1 MAKYLDEKGLS
12 KLVAK
17 TKEYADKS
25 SAAVKKAVDGYTIN
39 GKKIST
45 NPVIAKADVGLANVD
60 NVKQIPASEKGTA
73 NGVATL
79 GTDGKLTAAQMPAMK
94 TVNGESV
101 VGSGDIKI
109 DLSLYKVVTDF
120 PTSNID
126 ATKIYLKLA
135 SSTAEKNVYAE
146 YIYTGDT
153 TAAYDASKWEKLGE
167 AQTSIIVDTALSTTS
182 TNPVQNKIVNK
193 AITDVRN
200 NLTTHTQNKQNPHGV
215 TKNQVGLG
223 NVTNEAQI
231 PLSQKGANNGVAAL
245 DGDGHV
251 KDSHLWDASEGFHGL
266 ISADD
271 WKRLDDVYGVYDSKT
286 LGVKEGAIP
295 TSAYGVVEF
304 GGITSGE
311 NVTLGGSATRGKIM
325 FNATKKCFVEVV
337 GSTQYGAIEGSNM
350 FGNLSGGLVKPT
362 AGKIYSMGTSLYML
376 DAASGGLVLINDRI
390 DETYIETLF

>member
-17 TKEYADKS
+17 TKEYADNS
-25 SAAVKKAVDGYTIN
+25 SAAVKTAVDGYTIN

-60 NVKQIPASEKGTA
+60 NVKQIPASEKGKA

-79 GTDGKLTAAQMPAMK
+79 GTDSKLTAAQMPAMK
-94 TVNGESV
+94 TINGESV

-251 KDSHLWDASEGFHGL
+251 KDSHLWDASEGLHGL

-286 LGVKEGAIP
+286 MLVKEAAIP

-311 NVTLGGSATRGKIM
+311 NVTMGGSATRGKIM

-350 FGNLSGGLVKPT
+350 FGNLSGGLIKPT

-390 DETYIETLF
+390 DETYINTLF

>member
-12 KLVAK
+12 KLVFK
-17 TKEYADKS
+17 TKEYADHS
-25 SAAVKKAVDGYTIN
+25 SAAVKTAVDGYTIN

-60 NVKQIPASEKGTA
+60 NVKQIPASEKGKA

-94 TVNGESV
+94 TINGESV
-101 VGSGDIKI
+101 VGSGNIKI

-167 AQTSIIVDTALSTTS
+167 AQTSIIVDAELSTSS

-193 AITDVRN
+193 AVTDVRN
-200 NLTTHTQNKQNPHGV
+200 NLTTHTQNKQNPHKV
-215 TKNQVGLG
+215 TKDQVGLG

-271 WKRLDDVYGVYDSKT
+271 WKRLDDVYGVYDSET
-286 LGVKEGAIP
+286 MMVNEDAIP
-295 TSAYGVVEF
+295 TSVYGVVEF
-304 GGITSGE
+304 GGMTSGE
-311 NVTLGGSATRGKIM
+311 TITMGGSTTRGKIM
-325 FNATKKCFVEVV
+325 FNTTKKCFVEVV
-337 GSTQYGAIEGSNM
+337 GSTQYSAFSGSNK
-350 FGNLSGGLVKPT
+350 FGNLSGGQTKPT
-362 AGKIYSMGTSLYML
+362 AGKIYSMGINLYML
-376 DAASGGLVLINDRI
+376 DATSGGLVLINGRI
-390 DETYIETLF
+390 DETYIESLF

>member
-1 MAKYLDEKGLS
+1 MAKYLDENGLS
-12 KLVAK
+12 RLVVK
-17 TKEYADKS
+17 TKEYADNS
-25 SAAVKKAVDGYTIN
+25 SAAVKTAVDGYTIN

-60 NVKQIPASEKGTA
+60 NVKQIPASEKGKA

-94 TVNGESV
+94 TINGESV

-167 AQTSIIVDTALSTTS
+167 AQTSIIVDAALSTTS

-193 AITDVRN
+193 AVTDVRN
-200 NLTTHTQNKQNPHGV
+200 DLTSHTQNKQNPHGV

-271 WKRLDDVYGVYDSKT
+271 WKRLDDVYNVYDSKT
-286 LGVKEGAIP
+286 MLVKEDAIP

-304 GGITSGE
+304 GEMTSGE
-311 NVTLGGSATRGKIM
+311 NVTMSGSTTQGKIM
-325 FNATKKCFVEVV
+325 FNTTKKCFVEVV
-337 GSTQYGAIEGSNM
+337 GSTQYGALSGGNM
-350 FGNLSGGLVKPT
+350 YGTLSGGLIKPT

-376 DAASGGLVLINDRI
+376 DATSGGLVLINGRI
-390 DETYIETLF
+390 DETYIESLF

>member
-17 TKEYADKS
+17 TKEYADNS

-60 NVKQIPASEKGTA
+60 NVKQIPASEKGKA

-79 GTDGKLTAAQMPAMK
+79 GTDSKLTAAQMPAMK
-94 TVNGESV
+94 TINGESV

-200 NLTTHTQNKQNPHGV
+200 DLTIHTQNKQNPHGV
-215 TKNQVGLG
+215 TKDQVGLG
-223 NVTNEAQI
+223 NVTNDKQI
-231 PLSQKGANNGVAAL
+231 PWTEKGANNGVAAL

-286 LGVKEGAIP
+286 MMIKKGAIP

-304 GGITSGE
+304 GGMTIGE
-311 NVTLGGSATRGKIM
+311 TVSMAGSSTRGKIM
-325 FNATKKCFVEVV
+325 FNTTKNCFVEVV
-337 GSTQYGAIEGSNM
+337 GSTQYGAFGDSNK
-350 FGNLSGGLVKPT
+350 FGNLSNGLIKPT
-362 AGKIYSMGTSLYML
+362 AGKIYSMDRSLYMF
-376 DAASGGLVLINDRI
+376 DATSGGLVLINDRI

>member
-12 KLVAK
+12 RLVVK
-17 TKEYADKS
+17 TKEYADHS
-25 SAAVKKAVDGYTIN
+25 SAAVKTAVDGYTVN

-60 NVKQIPASEKGTA
+60 NVKQIPASEKGKA

-304 GGITSGE
+304 GGITFGE

>member
-17 TKEYADKS
+17 TKEYADNS

-60 NVKQIPASEKGTA
+60 NVKQIPASEKGKA

-94 TVNGESV
+94 TINGESV

-251 KDSHLWDASEGFHGL
+251 KDSHLWDASEDFHGL

-286 LGVKEGAIP
+286 MLVKEAAIP

-311 NVTLGGSATRGKIM
+311 NVTMGGSATRGKIM

-337 GSTQYGAIEGSNM
+337 GSTQYGTFEDSNK
-350 FGNLSGGLVKPT
+350 FGNPGLLIKPT

-390 DETYIETLF
+390 DETYINTLF

>member
-60 NVKQIPASEKGTA
+60 NVKQIPASQKGTA

-245 DGDGHV
+245 DDDGHV

-286 LGVKEGAIP
+286 MLVKEGAIP

-304 GGITSGE
+304 GGMTYGE
-311 NVTLGGSATRGKIM
+311 AITLGGSTTRGKIM

>member
-17 TKEYADKS
+17 TKEYADNS
-25 SAAVKKAVDGYTIN
+25 SAAVKTAVDGYTIN

-60 NVKQIPASEKGTA
+60 NVKQIPASERGKA

-79 GTDGKLTAAQMPAMK
+79 GTDSKLTAAQMPAMK
-94 TVNGESV
+94 TINGESV

-215 TKNQVGLG
+215 TKDQVGLG

-231 PLSQKGANNGVAAL
+231 PLSLKGANNGVAAL

-251 KDSHLWDASEGFHGL
+251 KDGHLWDASEGFHGL

-286 LGVKEGAIP
+286 MLVKEAAIP

-311 NVTLGGSATRGKIM
+311 NVTMGGSATRGKIM

-350 FGNLSGGLVKPT
+350 FGNLSGGLIKPT

>member
-17 TKEYADKS
+17 TKEYADNS
-25 SAAVKKAVDGYTIN
+25 SAAVKTAVDGYTVN

-60 NVKQIPASEKGTA
+60 NVKQIPALEKGKA

-94 TVNGESV
+94 TINGESV

-126 ATKIYLKLA
+126 TTKIYLKLA

-200 NLTTHTQNKQNPHGV
+200 DLTTHTQNKQNPHGV

-245 DGDGHV
+245 DGDGYV
-251 KDSHLWDASEGFHGL
+251 KDSHLWDASEGSHGL
-266 ISADD
+266 ISAED
-271 WKRLDDVYGVYDSKT
+271 WKRLDDVYGVYDSNT
-286 LGVKEGAIP
+286 MLVKDGALP
-295 TSAYGVVEF
+295 MSAYGVVEF
-304 GGITSGE
+304 EGFILGDNVIQAGSTKSGK
-311 NVTLGGSATRGKIM
+311 VM
-325 FNATKKCFVEVV
+325 FNTTKKCFVEVV
-337 GSTQYGAIEGSNM
+337 GSSQYGAFGSSNK
-350 FGNLSGGLVKPT
+350 FGDTSDVLVRPT
-362 AGKIYSMGTSLYML
+362 AGKIYSMGTNLFML

>member
-215 TKNQVGLG
+215 TKDQVGLG
-223 NVTNEAQI
+223 NVTNVKQI
-231 PLSQKGANNGVAAL
+231 PWTDKGANNGVAAL
-245 DGDGHV
+245 DADGHV

>member
-12 KLVAK
+12 KLVFK
-17 TKEYADKS
+17 TKEYADHS
-25 SAAVKKAVDGYTIN
+25 SAAVKTAVDGYTIN

-60 NVKQIPASEKGTA
+60 NVKQIPASEKGKA

-79 GTDGKLTAAQMPAMK
+79 GTDSKLTAAQMPAMK
-94 TVNGESV
+94 TINGESV
-101 VGSGDIKI
+101 VGSGNIKI

-126 ATKIYLKLA
+126 ATKIYLMLT
-135 SSTAEKNVYAE
+135 SSTADKNVYAE

-167 AQTSIIVDTALSTTS
+167 AQTSIIVDTALSTSS
-182 TNPVQNKIVNK
+182 TNPVQNKIVTVHINT
-193 AITDVRN
+193 IQT
-200 NLTTHTQNKQNPHGV
+200 NLTTHINNKKNPHEV
-215 TKNQVGLG
+215 NKVQVGLG

-251 KDSHLWDASEGFHGL
+251 KDSHLWDASEGSHGL

-271 WKRLDDVYGVYDSKT
+271 WKRLDNVYGVYDSKT
-286 LGVKEGAIP
+286 MMIKEGAIP

-304 GGITSGE
+304 GGMTSGE
-311 NVTLGGSATRGKIM
+311 NVTMSGSTTQGKIM
-325 FNATKKCFVEVV
+325 FNTTKKCFVEVV
-337 GSTQYGAIEGSNM
+337 GSTQYGALSGGNM
-350 FGNLSGGLVKPT
+350 YGTLSGGLIKPT

-376 DAASGGLVLINDRI
+376 DATSGGLVLINGRI
-390 DETYIETLF
+390 DETYIESLF

>member
-12 KLVAK
+12 KLVFK
-17 TKEYADKS
+17 TKEYADHS
-25 SAAVKKAVDGYTIN
+25 SAAVKTAVDGYTIN

-45 NPVIAKADVGLANVD
+45 NPAIAKADVGLANVD
-60 NVKQIPASEKGTA
+60 NVKQIPASEKGKA

-79 GTDGKLTAAQMPAMK
+79 GTDSKLTATQMPAMK
-94 TVNGESV
+94 TINGESV
-101 VGSGDIKI
+101 VGSGNIKI

-126 ATKIYLKLA
+126 ATKIYLMLT
-135 SSTAEKNVYAE
+135 SSTADKNVYAE

-167 AQTSIIVDTALSTTS
+167 AQTSIIVDTALSTSS
-182 TNPVQNKIVNK
+182 TNPVQNKIVTAHINT
-193 AITDVRN
+193 IQT
-200 NLTTHTQNKQNPHGV
+200 NLTTHINNKQNPHGV
-215 TKNQVGLG
+215 TKVHVGLG

-286 LGVKEGAIP
+286 MMVKEGAIP

-304 GGITSGE
+304 GGMTSGE
-311 NVTLGGSATRGKIM
+311 TVNMGGSTTRGKIM
-325 FNATKKCFVEVV
+325 FNTTKKCFVEVF
-337 GSTQYGAIEGSNM
+337 GSTQYGALSGGNM
-350 FGNLSGGLVKPT
+350 YGTLSGGLIKPT

-376 DAASGGLVLINDRI
+376 DATSGGLVLINGRI
-390 DETYIETLF
+390 DETYIESLF

>member
-12 KLVAK
+12 KLVFK
-17 TKEYADKS
+17 TKEYADHS
-25 SAAVKKAVDGYTIN
+25 SAAVKTAVDGYTIN

-60 NVKQIPASEKGTA
+60 NVKQIPASEKGKA

-79 GTDGKLTAAQMPAMK
+79 GTDSKLTAAQMPAMK
-94 TVNGESV
+94 TINGESV

-200 NLTTHTQNKQNPHGV
+200 DLTTHTQNKQNPHGV

-286 LGVKEGAIP
+286 MLVKEAAIP

-311 NVTLGGSATRGKIM
+311 NVTMGGSATRGKIM

-350 FGNLSGGLVKPT
+350 FGNLSGGLIKPT

>member
-12 KLVAK
+12 KLVFK
-17 TKEYADKS
+17 TKEYADHS
-25 SAAVKKAVDGYTIN
+25 SAAVKTAVDGYTIN

-60 NVKQIPASEKGTA
+60 NVKQIPASEKGKA

-79 GTDGKLTAAQMPAMK
+79 GTDSKLTATQMPAMK
-94 TVNGESV
+94 TINGESV
-101 VGSGDIKI
+101 VGSGNIKI

-126 ATKIYLKLA
+126 ATKIYLMLT
-135 SSTAEKNVYAE
+135 SSTADKNVYAE

-167 AQTSIIVDTALSTTS
+167 AQTSIIVDTALSTSS
-182 TNPVQNKIVNK
+182 TNPVQNKIVTAHINT
-193 AITDVRN
+193 IQT
-200 NLTTHTQNKQNPHGV
+200 NLTAHINNKKNPHEV
-215 TKNQVGLG
+215 TKVQVGLG

-251 KDSHLWDASEGFHGL
+251 KDSHLWNASEGFHGL

-286 LGVKEGAIP
+286 MMVKEGAIP

-304 GGITSGE
+304 GGMTSGE
-311 NVTLGGSATRGKIM
+311 NVTMSGSTTGGKIM
-325 FNATKKCFVEVV
+325 FNTTKKCFVEVV
-337 GSTQYGAIEGSNM
+337 GSTQYGALSGGNM
-350 FGNLSGGLVKPT
+350 YGTLSGGLIKPT

-376 DAASGGLVLINDRI
+376 DATSGGLVIINGRI
-390 DETYIETLF
+390 DETYIESLF

>member
-60 NVKQIPASEKGTA
+60 NVKQIPASERGTA

-193 AITDVRN
+193 AITDVQN

-215 TKNQVGLG
+215 TKDQVGLG
-223 NVTNEAQI
+223 NVTNVKQI
-231 PLSQKGANNGVAAL
+231 PWTDKGANNGVAAL
-245 DGDGHV
+245 DADGHV

-286 LGVKEGAIP
+286 MLVKEGAIP

-304 GGITSGE
+304 GGITYGE
-311 NVTLGGSATRGKIM
+311 NVTMGGSTTRGKIM

-376 DAASGGLVLINDRI
+376 DAASGGLVIINDRI

>member
-25 SAAVKKAVDGYTIN
+25 SAVVKKAVDGYTIN

-215 TKNQVGLG
+215 TKDQVGLG

-231 PLSQKGANNGVAAL
+231 PLRQKGVNNGVAAL

-286 LGVKEGAIP
+286 LGVNEGAIP

-337 GSTQYGAIEGSNM
+337 GSTQYGAIEGSNI
-350 FGNLSGGLVKPT
+350 FGNLSGGLIKPT

>member
-25 SAAVKKAVDGYTIN
+25 SATVKKAVDGYTIN

-350 FGNLSGGLVKPT
+350 FGNLSGGLIKPT

-376 DAASGGLVLINDRI
+376 DAASGGLVLINGRI

>member
-12 KLVAK
+12 RLVVK
-17 TKEYADKS
+17 TKEYADHS
-25 SAAVKKAVDGYTIN
+25 SAAVKTAVDGYTIN

-60 NVKQIPASEKGTA
+60 NVKQIPASEKGKA

-79 GTDGKLTAAQMPAMK
+79 GTDSKLTAAQMPAMK
-94 TVNGESV
+94 TINGESV
-101 VGSGDIKI
+101 VGSGNIKI

-167 AQTSIIVDTALSTTS
+167 AQTSIIVDAAFSTSS
-182 TNPVQNKIVNK
+182 TNPVQNKVVTAKINT
-193 AITDVRN
+193 IQD
-200 NLTTHTQNKQNPHGV
+200 NLTAHTTNNKNPHGV
-215 TKNQVGLG
+215 TKVQVGLG

-286 LGVKEGAIP
+286 MMVKEGAIP

-304 GGITSGE
+304 GGMTSEGD
-311 NVTLGGSATRGKIM
+311 VTMSGSTTQGKIM
-325 FNATKKCFVEVV
+325 FNTTKKCFVEVV
-337 GSTQYGAIEGSNM
+337 GSTQYGALSGGNM
-350 FGNLSGGLVKPT
+350 YGTLSGGLIKPT

-376 DAASGGLVLINDRI
+376 DATSGGLVLINGRI
-390 DETYIETLF
+390 DENYIESLF

>member
-17 TKEYADKS
+17 TKEYADNS
-25 SAAVKKAVDGYTIN
+25 SAAVKEAVDGYTIN

-60 NVKQIPASEKGTA
+60 NVKQIPASEKGKA
-73 NGVATL
+73 NGVASL

-94 TVNGESV
+94 TINGESV

-109 DLSLYKVVTDF
+109 DLSLYKVVTAF

-245 DGDGHV
+245 DDDGHV

-286 LGVKEGAIP
+286 MLVKEGAIP

-304 GGITSGE
+304 GGMTYGE
-311 NVTLGGSATRGKIM
+311 NVTMGGSATRGKIM

-376 DAASGGLVLINDRI
+376 DAASGGLVHINGRI

>member
-12 KLVAK
+12 KLVFK
-17 TKEYADKS
+17 TKEYADHS
-25 SAAVKKAVDGYTIN
+25 SAAVKTAVDGYTIN

-60 NVKQIPASEKGTA
+60 NVKQIPASEKGKA

-79 GTDGKLTAAQMPAMK
+79 GTDSKLTAAQMPAMK
-94 TVNGESV
+94 TINGESV
-101 VGSGDIKI
+101 VGSGNIKI

-126 ATKIYLKLA
+126 ATKIYLILT
-135 SSTAEKNVYAE
+135 SSTADKNVYAE

-167 AQTSIIVDTALSTTS
+167 AQTSIIVDTALSTSS
-182 TNPVQNKIVNK
+182 TNPVQNKIVTAHINT
-193 AITDVRN
+193 IQT
-200 NLTTHTQNKQNPHGV
+200 NLTTHINNKKNPHEV
-215 TKNQVGLG
+215 NKVQVGLG

-251 KDSHLWDASEGFHGL
+251 KDSHLWDASEGSHGL

-271 WKRLDDVYGVYDSKT
+271 WKRLDNVYGVYDSKT
-286 LGVKEGAIP
+286 MMVKEDAIP

-304 GGITSGE
+304 GGMTSGE
-311 NVTLGGSATRGKIM
+311 NVTMSGSTTQGKIM
-325 FNATKKCFVEVV
+325 FNTTKKCFVEVV
-337 GSTQYGAIEGSNM
+337 GSTQYGALSGGNM
-350 FGNLSGGLVKPT
+350 YGTLSGGLIKPT

-376 DAASGGLVLINDRI
+376 DATSGGLVLINGRI
-390 DETYIETLF
+390 DETYIESLF